1 MLTPPFQEPMYI
13 NGQMSQSWRA
23 YFDEVT
29 KIVNKLNK
37 LSEVDN
43 P

>member
-1 MLTPPFQEPMYI
+1 MLTPPFQEPMLI
-13 NGQMSQSWRA
+13 NGQMSQAWRA
-23 YFDEVT
+23 YFEEVN

-37 LSEVDN
+37 LSEANN

>member
-13 NGQMSQSWRA
+13 NGQMSQAWRA
-23 YFDEVT
+23 YFDESA
-29 KIVNKLNK
+29 KLLNKLSK
-37 LSEVDN
+37 LSEVDE

>member
-13 NGQMSQSWRA
+13 NGQMTQAWRA

>member
-13 NGQMSQSWRA
+13 NGQMSQAWRA
-23 YFDEVT
+23 YFDESA
-29 KIVNKLNK
+29 KLLNKLNK
-37 LSEVDN
+37 LNEVNN

>member
-1 MLTPPFQEPMYI
+1 MLIPPYQEPMYI
-13 NGQMSQSWRA
+13 NGQMTQAWRS

-29 KIVNKLNK
+29 KIANKLNK
-37 LSEVDN
+37 LSEADE